1 MPKFIGIKQLWY
13 GPVISVSTNLTPSG
27 VATLIS
33 NSTEVKNVH
42 QDTWGYQETDPSTT
56 EYKNELTGLTYFVD
70 KTELGQK
77 TIQFTMGE
85 YDYETKAA
93 LYGGEAIT
101 DGQTTPSNVG
111 WKSSGSMALIHK
123 SVIALTKTGT
133 YIIFTNANIVAKNDQ
148 QQKAIGLGV
157 TAIAEENPASGVE
170 DEYWFDVP
178 SA

>member
-13 GPVISVSTNLTPSG
+13 GDVISADTNLNQSG
-27 VATLIS
+27 IATLIAA
-33 NSTEVKNVH
+33 STEVKNVH
-42 QDTWGYQETDPSTT
+42 QDTWGYTEGDPSTT
-56 EYKNELTGLTYFVD
+56 EYKNEITGQTYFVD

-93 LYGGEAIT
+93 LYGGEVIET
-101 DGQTTPSNVG
+101 GTPAAAVG
-111 WKSSGSMALIHK
+111 WKASGALQLIHK
-123 SVIALTKTGT
+123 SIIALTKTGT

-157 TAIAEENPASGVE
+157 TAIAEENPATGVE
-170 DEYWFDVP
+170 DEYWFDAP
-178 SA
+178 AA

>member
-13 GPVISVSTNLTPSG
+13 GDVISVTTNLTQAG
-27 VATLIS
+27 VASLIAA
-33 NSTEVKNVH
+33 STEVKNIH
-42 QDTWGYQETDPSTT
+42 QDTWGYQEGDPSTT
-56 EYKNELTGLTYFVD
+56 EYKNELTGLTYFTD

-85 YDYETKAA
+85 YDYATKAA
-93 LYGGEAIT
+93 LYGGEVIEESN
-101 DGQTTPSNVG
+101 TPVG
-111 WKSSGSMALIHK
+111 WKSTGAVELIHK
-123 SVIALTKTGT
+123 SIIALTKTGT

-157 TAIAEENPASGVE
+157 TAIAEENPATGVE
-170 DEYWFDVP
+170 DEYWFDAP